1 MSELVE
7 NGIAQRFDEGRWPG
21 DGWARIMCQRA
32 RHMPEPSV
40 SEAQA

>member
-1 MSELVE
+1 MSEPTE
-7 NGIAQRFDEGRWPG
+7 CAIAQRFDEGRWSG
-21 DGWARIMCQRA
+21 DGWARIMCHRA

>member
-1 MSELVE
+1 MSEQTE
-7 NGIAQRFDEGRWPG
+7 YSIAERFDEGWWSG